1 MLLGLLLT
9 LNILICLALVGVVL
23 LQRSEGGAL
32 GTGGPTGLITTRGA
46 GDLLTRTTWV
56 LFTLFL
62 VISLALTLLGGRE
75 RSSQAI
81 LNRLKGQSVNPDA
94 LALPA
99 APVAPTP
106 TITGAPLTNPP
117 ATTPA
122 LPSATLPPA
131 GVPAAAPTRARR
143 AAPAPSKAL
152 SAPLPTVHVPT
163 QAAASAPAAPA
174 PTAAPVAAPSPK
186 IDITP
191 KPLTVPSPPAAK
203 EAAPPAP
210 SPATAGTP

>member
-9 LNILICLALVGVVL
+9 LNIVICLILVGVVL

-94 LALPA
+94 LALPTTPA
-99 APVAPTP
+99 APNPAAPNPVETVPVLPPATLPLTGAPVA
-106 TITGAPLTNPP
+106 APIRPQR
-117 ATTPA
+117 A
-122 LPSATLPPA
+122 
-131 GVPAAAPTRARR
+131 AAAPS
-143 AAPAPSKAL
+143 PVL
-152 SAPLPTVHVPT
+152 SAPLPTVRLPG
-163 QAAASAPAAPA
+163 AAAAPSTRAPSPA
-174 PTAAPVAAPSPK
+174 PVAAAPVAAPTPK
-186 IDITP
+186 IEVAP
-191 KPLTVPSPPAAK
+191 KPLDIPPPPAAAK
-203 EAAPPAP
+203 EAAPQTPP
-210 SPATAGTP
+210 PPATP